1 MWMKLRNPLLKQPA
15 GVTAKADSYMGAKLQ
30 AAFLTQ
36 ALRWDPNN
44 SEQSPVWLERQ
55 NKQLLVEE
63 KKQKATKLVED
74 KTK

>member
-1 MWMKLRNPLLKQPA
+1 MNEAEEPFAEAAGWRNGEGRQLQERN
-15 GVTAKADSYMGAKLQ
+15 MGAKLQ

-55 NKQLLVEE
+55 NKQLLVVE
-63 KKQKATKLVED
+63 KNRRLPS
-74 KTK
+74 